1 MGKSLQK
8 GMFVQLAFHELA
20 MIYTWLASK
29 VTHPNLSEWLI
40 FDGSAR
46 WKKNLKKAGYFL
58 RGRVLTSNSFIHQT
72 KKNTM
77 KKLLLVLAVGAFV
90 ACNNSGSSEST
101 TDSTTKST
109 DTASVAPMPADTTH
123 AMGTDTTGTKKDST
137 KK

>member
-1 MGKSLQK
+1 
-8 GMFVQLAFHELA
+8 
-20 MIYTWLASK
+20 
-29 VTHPNLSEWLI
+29 
-40 FDGSAR
+40 
-46 WKKNLKKAGYFL
+46 
-58 RGRVLTSNSFIHQT
+58 
-72 KKNTM
+72 M